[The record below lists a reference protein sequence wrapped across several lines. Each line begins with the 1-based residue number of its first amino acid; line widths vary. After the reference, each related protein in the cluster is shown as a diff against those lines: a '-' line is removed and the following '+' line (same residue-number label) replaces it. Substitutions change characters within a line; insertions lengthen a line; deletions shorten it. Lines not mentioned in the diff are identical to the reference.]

1 MTGPTGIPRARAASR
16 GSVPDSSAGFD
27 QRLMTKPQAESS
39 TTLAP
44 SSAVSSRS

>member
-1 MTGPTGIPRARAASR
+1 MTQRTGIPRSRATSR
-16 GSVPDSSAGFD
+16 GSVPDSSSGSD

-44 SSAVSSRS
+44 LSAVSSRS